1 LPLTNLRIILSF
13 TPRTHEREEKMPVD
27 FMSAVVALGKEALAV
42 MRAALVDW
50 PVTARL
56 CVIIIVAATT
66 ICATAL
72 VLR

>member
-1 LPLTNLRIILSF
+1 MIDWTQA
-13 TPRTHEREEKMPVD
+13 PRGQPHHFAVRLLINGGVTLDELA
-27 FMSAVVALGKEALAV
+27 AVVKEALAV
-42 MRAALVDW
+42 VRAALVGW

-66 ICATAL
+66 ICTTAL